1 MALCYV
7 KRFWVRRKTL
17 RFLKKGDKKKE
28 NPDKQVK
35 PHPDLKVISG
45 SEISG
50 KRQQRPVPQTTPQQ
64 RAPQQNITLPDI
76 KYKIAVASGKGGV
89 GKSTVATNLAISL
102 AQAGAKVGLMDADA
116 YGPSIPTMMGIQEN
130 PKTSPERKLIPLVRH
145 DIKLMSIGFM
155 VPEEQAMIWRGPML
169 HSAIRQFLSDVDWGE
184 LDYLI
189 IDLPPGTGDVA
200 LTLSQAIPLTGAV
213 IVTTPQD
220 VALADVRRGVA
231 MFERLGVPIL
241 GVIENMSYFRCP
253 HCNEK
258 TEIFKADGGKKTS
271 ERFGVSFLGEI
282 PLDAEVCTAGDLGVP
297 IVAGHPDSHQAET
310 FSDVAAALDQVLK
323 ESGDEDELTIL

>member
-1 MALCYV
+1 M
-7 KRFWVRRKTL
+7 
-17 RFLKKGDKKKE
+17 RFLKKGDDKKS
-28 NPDKQVK
+28 K
-35 PHPDLKVISG
+35 PETGQASKAHPDLKVISG
-45 SEISG
+45 SQISG
-50 KRQQRPVPQTTPQQ
+50 RQPQQ
-64 RAPQQNITLPDI
+64 QQQPSQQQQPQQQNITLPNI

-102 AQAGAKVGLMDADA
+102 ANAGGAVGLMDADA
-116 YGPSIPTMMGIQEN
+116 YGPSIPTMMGIQEQ
-130 PKTSPERKLIPLVRH
+130 PKVSPERKLIPLVRH
-145 DIKLMSIGFM
+145 NIKLMSIGFM

-169 HSAIRQFLSDVDWGE
+169 HSSIRQLLSDVEWGE

-200 LTLSQAIPLTGAV
+200 LSLTQAIPLTGAL

-241 GVIENMSYFRCP
+241 GVIENMSYFLCP

-258 TEIFKADGGKKTS
+258 TEIFRKDGGKNTS
-271 ERFGVSFLGEI
+271 ERFGVAFLGQI
-282 PLDAEVCTAGDLGVP
+282 PLDAEVCTAGDIGVP
-297 IVAGHPDSHQAET
+297 IVAGHPESPQSEAFGT
-310 FSDVAAALDQVLK
+310 VAHELESVLE
-323 ESGDEDELTIL
+323 ESGDDDELTIL

>member
-1 MALCYV
+1 M
-7 KRFWVRRKTL
+7 
-17 RFLKKGDKKKE
+17 RFLKKGEKE
-28 NPDKQVK
+28 K
-35 PHPDLKVISG
+35 PKSQPSSAAKEHPELQVISG
-45 SEISG
+45 SQISG
-50 KRQQRPVPQTTPQQ
+50 RQPRQPTPQPQ
-64 RAPQQNITLPDI
+64 QQQQNITLPNI

-102 AQAGAKVGLMDADA
+102 ANAGSAVGLLDADA
-116 YGPSIPTMMGIQEN
+116 YGPSIPTMMGIQEQ
-130 PKTSPERKLIPLVRH
+130 PKTSPERKIIPLVRH

-169 HSAIRQFLSDVDWGE
+169 HGAIRQLLGDVDWGE

-200 LTLSQAIPLTGAV
+200 LSLTQALPLTGAL

-241 GVIENMSYFRCP
+241 GIIENMSYFLCP

-258 TEIFKADGGKKTS
+258 TEIFRADGGRNTS
-271 ERFGVSFLGEI
+271 ERFGVAFLGQI
-282 PLDAEVCTAGDLGVP
+282 PLDAEVCTAGDIGVP
-297 IVAGHPDSHQAET
+297 IVAGHPESPQSEA
-310 FSDVAAALDQVLK
+310 FGAVAQELGVVLE
-323 ESGDEDELTIL
+323 ESGEEDELTIL

>member
-1 MALCYV
+1 M
-7 KRFWVRRKTL
+7 KF
-17 RFLKKGDKKKE
+17 FKKGDKDDGKM
-28 NPDKQVK
+28 NPDAK
-35 PHPDLKVISG
+35 PHPELKVISG

-50 KRQQRPVPQTTPQQ
+50 KRMQQPPTQQ
-64 RAPQQNITLPDI
+64 QVPQQNITLPNI

-102 AQAGAKVGLMDADA
+102 AKNGASVGLMDADA
-116 YGPSIPTMMGIQEN
+116 YGPSIPTMMGIQDK
-130 PKTSPERKLIPLVRH
+130 PRTSPERKLVPLERH
-145 DIKLMSIGFM
+145 NIKLMSIGFM

-169 HSAIRQFLSDVDWGE
+169 HSAIRQFLTDVEWGE

-200 LTLSQAIPLTGAV
+200 LTLSQAIPLTGSI

-241 GVIENMSYFRCP
+241 GIIENMSYFLCP

-258 TEIFKADGGKKTS
+258 TEIFRSDGGRKTS
-271 ERFGVSFLGEI
+271 ERFGVTFLGEI
-282 PLDAEVCTAGDLGVP
+282 PLDAEVCTAGDIGVP
-297 IVAGHPDSHQAET
+297 IVAGHPDSPQAGAFGT
-310 FSDVAAALDQVLK
+310 VATKLNDILQ
-323 ESGDEDELTIL
+323 ESGEEDELTIL

>member
-1 MALCYV
+1 M
-7 KRFWVRRKTL
+7 
-17 RFLKKGDKKKE
+17 RFLKKGEKKQPEPPSASATKA
-28 NPDKQVK
+28 
-35 PHPDLKVISG
+35 HPDLKVVTGSQISG
-45 SEISG
+45 
-50 KRQQRPVPQTTPQQ
+50 RQPRQPTPPQQ
-64 RAPQQNITLPDI
+64 QQQQNITLPNI

-102 AQAGAKVGLMDADA
+102 ANTGAAVGLLDADA
-116 YGPSIPTMMGIQEN
+116 YGPSIPTMMGIQEQ
-130 PKTSPERKLIPLVRH
+130 PKTSPERKIIPLVRH

-169 HSAIRQFLSDVDWGE
+169 HGAIRQLLGDVDWGE

-200 LTLSQAIPLTGAV
+200 LSLTQALPLTGAL

-241 GVIENMSYFRCP
+241 GIIENMSYFLCP

-258 TEIFKADGGKKTS
+258 TEIFRSDGGKNTS
-271 ERFGVSFLGEI
+271 ERFGVAFLGQI
-282 PLDAEVCTAGDLGVP
+282 PLDAEVCTAGDIGVP
-297 IVAGHPDSHQAET
+297 IVAGHPESPQSGAFGE
-310 FSDVAAALDQVLK
+310 VASELAAVLE
-323 ESGDEDELTIL
+323 ESGEEDELTIL

>member
-1 MALCYV
+1 M
-7 KRFWVRRKTL
+7 KF
-17 RFLKKGDKKKE
+17 FKKGDKNIEKT
-28 NPDKQVK
+28 NPETK
-35 PHPDLKVISG
+35 PHPELQVISG

-50 KRQQRPVPQTTPQQ
+50 QRQQQPTPQQ
-64 RAPQQNITLPDI
+64 QTPQQNITLPNI

-102 AQAGAKVGLMDADA
+102 AKAGAAVGLMDADA
-116 YGPSIPTMMGIQEN
+116 YGPSIPTMMGVQDK
-130 PKTSPERKLIPLVRH
+130 PRTSPERKLIPLVRH

-169 HSAIRQFLSDVDWGE
+169 HSAIRQFLTDVAWEE

-241 GVIENMSYFRCP
+241 GIIENMSYFLCP

-258 TEIFKADGGKKTS
+258 TEIFSADGGKNTS
-271 ERFGVSFLGEI
+271 EQFGVSFLGQI
-282 PLDAEVCTAGDLGVP
+282 PLDPEVCTAGDIGVP
-297 IVAGHPDSHQAET
+297 IVAGHPDSPQSAA
-310 FSDVAAALDQVLK
+310 FGAVATELDKILL
-323 ESGDEDELTIL
+323 ESGEEDELTIL

>member
-1 MALCYV
+1 M
-7 KRFWVRRKTL
+7 
-17 RFLKKGDKKKE
+17 RFLKKGEKKQPKSSSGSAT
-28 NPDKQVK
+28 KA
-35 PHPDLKVISG
+35 HPDLKVVTG

-50 KRQQRPVPQTTPQQ
+50 RQPRQPAPPQQ
-64 RAPQQNITLPDI
+64 QQQQNITLPNI

-102 AQAGAKVGLMDADA
+102 ANTGAAVGLLDADA
-116 YGPSIPTMMGIQEN
+116 YGPSIPTMMGIQEQ
-130 PKTSPERKLIPLVRH
+130 PKTSPERKIIPLIRH

-169 HSAIRQFLSDVDWGE
+169 HGAIRQLLGDVDWGE

-200 LTLSQAIPLTGAV
+200 LSLTQALPLTGAL

-241 GVIENMSYFRCP
+241 GVIENMSYFLCP

-258 TEIFKADGGKKTS
+258 TEIFRADGGKNTS
-271 ERFGVSFLGEI
+271 ERFGVAFLGQI
-282 PLDAEVCTAGDLGVP
+282 PLDAEVCTAGDIGVP
-297 IVAGHPDSHQAET
+297 IVAGHPESPQSGA
-310 FSDVAAALDQVLK
+310 FGAVASELAAVLE
-323 ESGDEDELTIL
+323 ESGEEDELTIL

>member
-1 MALCYV
+1 M
-7 KRFWVRRKTL
+7 KF
-17 RFLKKGDKKKE
+17 FKKGDKDDGKTNSTSKE
-28 NPDKQVK
+28 
-35 PHPDLKVISG
+35 HPELKVISG

-50 KRQQRPVPQTTPQQ
+50 KRTQQPPTQQ
-64 RAPQQNITLPDI
+64 QAQQQNITLPNI

-102 AQAGAKVGLMDADA
+102 AKNGASVGLMDADA
-116 YGPSIPTMMGIQEN
+116 YGPSIPTMMGIQEK
-130 PKTSPERKLIPLVRH
+130 PRTSPERKLIPLQRH

-169 HSAIRQFLSDVDWGE
+169 HSAIRQFLTDVEWEE

-241 GVIENMSYFRCP
+241 GIIENMSYFLCP

-258 TEIFKADGGKKTS
+258 TEIFSSDGGRKTS
-271 ERFGVSFLGEI
+271 ERFGVTFLGEI
-282 PLDAEVCTAGDLGVP
+282 PLDAEVCTAGDIGVP
-297 IVAGHPDSHQAET
+297 IVAGHPDSPQAGA
-310 FSDVAAALDQVLK
+310 FGAVASELDTVLQ
-323 ESGDEDELTIL
+323 ESGEEDELTIL

>member
-1 MALCYV
+1 M
-7 KRFWVRRKTL
+7 
-17 RFLKKGDKKKE
+17 RFLKKGEKE
-28 NPDKQVK
+28 K
-35 PHPDLKVISG
+35 PKSQPSSAAKGHPELQVISG
-45 SEISG
+45 SQISG
-50 KRQQRPVPQTTPQQ
+50 RQPRQPTPQPQ
-64 RAPQQNITLPDI
+64 PQQQNITLPNI

-102 AQAGAKVGLMDADA
+102 ANAGSAVGLLDADA
-116 YGPSIPTMMGIQEN
+116 YGPSIPTMMGIQEQ
-130 PKTSPERKLIPLVRH
+130 PKTSPERKIIPLVRH

-169 HSAIRQFLSDVDWGE
+169 HGAIRQLLGDVDWGE

-200 LTLSQAIPLTGAV
+200 LSLTQALPLTGAL

-241 GVIENMSYFRCP
+241 GIIENMSYFLCP

-258 TEIFKADGGKKTS
+258 TEIFRADGGRNTS
-271 ERFGVSFLGEI
+271 ERFGVAFLGQI
-282 PLDAEVCTAGDLGVP
+282 PLDAEVCTAGDIGVP
-297 IVAGHPDSHQAET
+297 IVAGHPESPQSEAFGTVAQELAAVLAE
-310 FSDVAAALDQVLK
+310 SDD
-323 ESGDEDELTIL
+323 DDELTIL

>member
-1 MALCYV
+1 M
-7 KRFWVRRKTL
+7 

-28 NPDKQVK
+28 KTDKQSK
-35 PHPDLKVISG
+35 SHPDLKVISG

-50 KRQQRPVPQTTPQQ
+50 KSQQRPIQQ
-64 RAPQQNITLPDI
+64 PTAQQQAPQQNITLPNI

-102 AQAGAKVGLMDADA
+102 AQTGAKVGLMDADA

-130 PKTSPERKLIPLVRH
+130 PKTGPERKLIPLVRH

-220 VALADVRRGVA
+220 VALVDVRRGVA

-241 GVIENMSYFRCP
+241 GIIENMSFFLCP
-253 HCNEK
+253 HCSEK
-258 TEIFKADGGKKTS
+258 TEIFKSDGGKKIS
-271 ERFGVSFLGEI
+271 ERCGVSFLGGI

-297 IVAGHPDSHQAET
+297 IVAGHPNSPQAEV
-310 FSDVAAALDQVLK
+310 FGDVASTLDKLLK
-323 ESGDEDELTIL
+323 ERGDEDELAIL

>member
-1 MALCYV
+1 M
-7 KRFWVRRKTL
+7 KF
-17 RFLKKGDKKKE
+17 FKKGDKDTEKT
-28 NPDKQVK
+28 NPSGKS
-35 PHPDLKVISG
+35 HPELKVISG

-50 KRQQRPVPQTTPQQ
+50 KRNQQQPSQPQQTT
-64 RAPQQNITLPDI
+64 PQQNITLPNI

-102 AQAGAKVGLMDADA
+102 AQAGAAVGLMDADA
-116 YGPSIPTMMGIQEN
+116 YGPSIPTMMGIKDKPQTT
-130 PKTSPERKLIPLVRH
+130 PQRKLIPLVRH
-145 DIKLMSIGFM
+145 NIKLMSIGFM

-169 HSAIRQFLSDVDWGE
+169 HSAIRQFLTDVEWEE

-200 LTLSQAIPLTGAV
+200 LTLSQAIPLNGAV

-241 GVIENMSYFRCP
+241 GIIENMSYFLCP

-258 TEIFKADGGKKTS
+258 TEIFRSDGGKNMS
-271 ERFGVSFLGEI
+271 ERFSVALLGQI
-282 PLDAEVCTAGDLGVP
+282 PLDAEVCTAGDIGVP
-297 IVAGHPDSHQAET
+297 IVAGHPDSPQTAA
-310 FSDVAAALDQVLK
+310 FAGVAAELDKVLQ
-323 ESGDEDELTIL
+323 ESGDDDELTIL

>member
-1 MALCYV
+1 M
-7 KRFWVRRKTL
+7 
-17 RFLKKGDKKKE
+17 RFLKKGDEKKSKSE
-28 NPDKQVK
+28 AGQPTKG
-35 PHPDLKVISG
+35 HPDLKVISG
-45 SEISG
+45 SQISG
-50 KRQQRPVPQTTPQQ
+50 RQPQQ
-64 RAPQQNITLPDI
+64 PTQPQQQQNITLPNI

-102 AQAGAKVGLMDADA
+102 ANAGGAVGLMDADA
-116 YGPSIPTMMGIQEN
+116 YGPSIPTMMGIQEQ
-130 PKTSPERKLIPLVRH
+130 PKVSPARKLIPLVRH
-145 DIKLMSIGFM
+145 NIKLMSIGFM

-169 HSAIRQFLSDVDWGE
+169 HSSIRQLLSDVEWGE

-200 LTLSQAIPLTGAV
+200 LSLTQAIPLTGAL

-241 GVIENMSYFRCP
+241 GIIENMSYFLCP

-258 TEIFKADGGKKTS
+258 TEIFRKDGGKNTS
-271 ERFGVSFLGEI
+271 ERFGVAFLGQI
-282 PLDAEVCTAGDLGVP
+282 PLDAEVCTAGDIGVP
-297 IVAGHPDSHQAET
+297 IVAGHPESPQSEAFGT
-310 FSDVAAALDQVLK
+310 VAQELESVLD
-323 ESGDEDELTIL
+323 ESGDDDELTIL

>member
-1 MALCYV
+1 M
-7 KRFWVRRKTL
+7 
-17 RFLKKGDKKKE
+17 RFLKKGDDKKS
-28 NPDKQVK
+28 K
-35 PHPDLKVISG
+35 PETGQASKAHPDLKVISG
-45 SEISG
+45 SQISG
-50 KRQQRPVPQTTPQQ
+50 RQPQQ
-64 RAPQQNITLPDI
+64 QPPPQQQQPQQQNITLPNI

-102 AQAGAKVGLMDADA
+102 ANAGGAVGLMDADA
-116 YGPSIPTMMGIQEN
+116 YGPSIPTMMGIQEQ
-130 PKTSPERKLIPLVRH
+130 PKVSPERKLIPLVRH
-145 DIKLMSIGFM
+145 NIKLMSIGFM

-169 HSAIRQFLSDVDWGE
+169 HSSIRQLLSDVEWGE

-200 LTLSQAIPLTGAV
+200 LSLTQAIPLTGAL

-241 GVIENMSYFRCP
+241 GVIENMSYFLCP

-258 TEIFKADGGKKTS
+258 TEIFRKDGGKNTS
-271 ERFGVSFLGEI
+271 ERFGVAFLGQI
-282 PLDAEVCTAGDLGVP
+282 PLDAEVCTAGDIGVP
-297 IVAGHPDSHQAET
+297 IVAGHPESPQSEAFGT
-310 FSDVAAALDQVLK
+310 VAHELESVL
-323 ESGDEDELTIL
+323 EVHGDDDELTIL

>member
-1 MALCYV
+1 M
-7 KRFWVRRKTL
+7 
-17 RFLKKGDKKKE
+17 RFLKKGDEKKE
-28 NPDKQVK
+28 KTDKQIK

-45 SEISG
+45 AEISG
-50 KRQQRPVPQTTPQQ
+50 KGQQRPVPQTTPQQ
-64 RAPQQNITLPDI
+64 QARQQAPQQNITLPNI

-241 GVIENMSYFRCP
+241 GIIENMSFFRCP

-271 ERFGVSFLGEI
+271 ERFAVSFLGEI

-297 IVAGHPDSHQAET
+297 IVAGHPDSHQAEA
-310 FSDVAAALDQVLK
+310 FGDVASALDQVLK

>member
-1 MALCYV
+1 M
-7 KRFWVRRKTL
+7 RRRTL
-17 RFLKKGDKKKE
+17 RFLKKGDGKKGKT
-28 NPDKQVK
+28 DKQSK

-45 SEISG
+45 AEISG
-50 KRQQRPVPQTTPQQ
+50 KGQQRPVPQTTPQQ
-64 RAPQQNITLPDI
+64 QTRQQAPQQNITLPNI

-200 LTLSQAIPLTGAV
+200 LTLSQAIPLTGSV

-241 GVIENMSYFRCP
+241 GIIENMSFFRCP

-258 TEIFKADGGKKTS
+258 TEIFKSDGGKKTS
-271 ERFGVSFLGEI
+271 ERFAVSFLGEI

-297 IVAGHPDSHQAET
+297 IVAGHPDSHQAEA
-310 FSDVAAALDQVLK
+310 FGDVASALDEVLK
-323 ESGDEDELTIL
+323 ESGDEDALTIL

>member
-1 MALCYV
+1 M
-7 KRFWVRRKTL
+7 
-17 RFLKKGDKKKE
+17 RFLKKGEKE
-28 NPDKQVK
+28 K
-35 PHPDLKVISG
+35 PKSQPSSAAKEHPELQVISG
-45 SEISG
+45 SQISG
-50 KRQQRPVPQTTPQQ
+50 RQPRQPTPQPQ
-64 RAPQQNITLPDI
+64 PQQQQQNITLPNI

-102 AQAGAKVGLMDADA
+102 ANAGRAVGLLDADA
-116 YGPSIPTMMGIQEN
+116 YGPSIPTMMGIQEQ
-130 PKTSPERKLIPLVRH
+130 PKTSPERKIIPLVRH

-169 HSAIRQFLSDVDWGE
+169 HGAIRQLLGDVDWGE

-200 LTLSQAIPLTGAV
+200 LSLTQALPLTGAL

-241 GVIENMSYFRCP
+241 GIIENMSYFLCP

-258 TEIFKADGGKKTS
+258 TEIFRADGGRNTS
-271 ERFGVSFLGEI
+271 ERFGVAFLGQI
-282 PLDAEVCTAGDLGVP
+282 PLDAEVCTAGDIGVP
-297 IVAGHPDSHQAET
+297 IVAGHPESPQSEA
-310 FSDVAAALDQVLK
+310 FGVVAKELGVVLE
-323 ESGDEDELTIL
+323 ESGEEDELTIL

>member
-1 MALCYV
+1 M
-7 KRFWVRRKTL
+7 
-17 RFLKKGDKKKE
+17 RFLKKGGKKQPEPPSDSATK
-28 NPDKQVK
+28 V
-35 PHPDLKVISG
+35 HPDLKVITG
-45 SEISG
+45 SQISG
-50 KRQQRPVPQTTPQQ
+50 RQPRQPAPPQQ
-64 RAPQQNITLPDI
+64 QQQQNITLPNI
-76 KYKIAVASGKGGV
+76 RYKIAVASGKGGV

-102 AQAGAKVGLMDADA
+102 ANTGAAVGLLDADA
-116 YGPSIPTMMGIQEN
+116 YGPSIPTMMGIQEQ
-130 PKTSPERKLIPLVRH
+130 PKTSPERKIIPLVRH

-169 HSAIRQFLSDVDWGE
+169 HGAIRQLLGDVDWGE

-200 LTLSQAIPLTGAV
+200 LSLTQALPLTGAL

-241 GVIENMSYFRCP
+241 GIIENMSYFLCP

-258 TEIFKADGGKKTS
+258 TEIFRADGGKNTS
-271 ERFGVSFLGEI
+271 ERFGVAFLGQI
-282 PLDAEVCTAGDLGVP
+282 PLDAEVCTAGDIGVP
-297 IVAGHPDSHQAET
+297 IVAGHPESPQSGAFGT
-310 FSDVAAALDQVLK
+310 VASELAAVLE
-323 ESGDEDELTIL
+323 ESGEEDELTIL

>member
-1 MALCYV
+1 M
-7 KRFWVRRKTL
+7 
-17 RFLKKGDKKKE
+17 RFLKKGDKKK
-28 NPDKQVK
+28 PQSTADSGTKS
-35 PHPDLKVISG
+35 HPELKVVTG
-45 SEISG
+45 AEISG
-50 KRQQRPVPQTTPQQ
+50 KQAQQPRTPQQ
-64 RAPQQNITLPDI
+64 PQQQNIELPNI
-76 KYKIAVASGKGGV
+76 RYKVAVASGKGGV

-102 AQAGAKVGLMDADA
+102 ANSGHAVGLLDADA
-116 YGPSIPTMMGIQEN
+116 YGPSIPTMMGIQEQ
-130 PKTSPERKLIPLVRH
+130 PKTSPERKLVPLVRH

-169 HSAIRQFLSDVDWGE
+169 HGAIRQLLSDVEWGD

-200 LTLSQAIPLTGAV
+200 LSLTQAIPLTGSL

-241 GVIENMSYFRCP
+241 GVIENMSYFLCP

-258 TEIFKADGGKKTS
+258 TEIFRADGGKNTS
-271 ERFGVSFLGEI
+271 ERFGVAFLGQI
-282 PLDAEVCTAGDLGVP
+282 PLDAEVCTAGDIGVP
-297 IVAGHPDSHQAET
+297 IVAGHPESPQSEAFAT
-310 FSDVAAALDQVLK
+310 VAAALGTVLA
-323 ESGDEDELTIL
+323 ESGEEDELTIL

>member
-1 MALCYV
+1 M
-7 KRFWVRRKTL
+7 
-17 RFLKKGDKKKE
+17 RFLKKGEKKKPE
-28 NPDKQVK
+28 PPSDSATKA
-35 PHPDLKVISG
+35 HPDLKVITG
-45 SEISG
+45 SQISG
-50 KRQQRPVPQTTPQQ
+50 RQPRQPTPPQQ
-64 RAPQQNITLPDI
+64 QQPQNITLPNI

-102 AQAGAKVGLMDADA
+102 ANTGATVGLLDADA
-116 YGPSIPTMMGIQEN
+116 YGPSIPTMMGIQEQ
-130 PKTSPERKLIPLVRH
+130 PKTSPERKIIPLVRH

-169 HSAIRQFLSDVDWGE
+169 HGAIRQLLGDVDWGE

-200 LTLSQAIPLTGAV
+200 LSLTQALPLTGAL

-241 GVIENMSYFRCP
+241 GIIENMSYFLCP

-258 TEIFKADGGKKTS
+258 TEIFRADGGKNTS
-271 ERFGVSFLGEI
+271 ERFSVAFLGQI
-282 PLDAEVCTAGDLGVP
+282 PLDAEVCTAGDIGVP
-297 IVAGHPDSHQAET
+297 IVAGHPESPQSGAFGE
-310 FSDVAAALDQVLK
+310 VASELATVLE
-323 ESGDEDELTIL
+323 ESGEEDELTIL

>member
-1 MALCYV
+1 M
-7 KRFWVRRKTL
+7 
-17 RFLKKGDKKKE
+17 RFLKKGEKE
-28 NPDKQVK
+28 K
-35 PHPDLKVISG
+35 PKPQPSSETKGHPDLQVISG
-45 SEISG
+45 SQISG
-50 KRQQRPVPQTTPQQ
+50 RQPRQPTPQPQ
-64 RAPQQNITLPDI
+64 QQQQNITLPNI

-102 AQAGAKVGLMDADA
+102 ANAGSTVGLLDADA
-116 YGPSIPTMMGIQEN
+116 YGPSIPTMMGIQEQ
-130 PKTSPERKLIPLVRH
+130 PKTSPERKIIPLVRH

-169 HSAIRQFLSDVDWGE
+169 HGAIRQLLGDVDWGE

-200 LTLSQAIPLTGAV
+200 LSLTQALPLTGAL

-241 GVIENMSYFRCP
+241 GIIENMSYFLCP

-258 TEIFKADGGKKTS
+258 TEIFRADGGKNTS
-271 ERFGVSFLGEI
+271 ERFGVAFLGQI
-282 PLDAEVCTAGDLGVP
+282 PLDAEVCTAGDIGVP
-297 IVAGHPDSHQAET
+297 IVAGHPESPQSEAFGE
-310 FSDVAAALDQVLK
+310 VAKELEIVLD
-323 ESGDEDELTIL
+323 ESGEEDELTIL

>member
-1 MALCYV
+1 M
-7 KRFWVRRKTL
+7 KF
-17 RFLKKGDKKKE
+17 FKKGDKDVEKT
-28 NPDKQVK
+28 NPEAK
-35 PHPDLKVISG
+35 PHPELKVISG

-50 KRQQRPVPQTTPQQ
+50 KRTQQQPPQQ
-64 RAPQQNITLPDI
+64 QAPQQPQQNITLPNI

-102 AQAGAKVGLMDADA
+102 AKNGAAVGLMDADA
-116 YGPSIPTMMGIQEN
+116 YGPSIPTMMGIQEK
-130 PKTSPERKLIPLVRH
+130 PRTSPERKLIPLQRH

-169 HSAIRQFLSDVDWGE
+169 HSAIRQFLTDVEWDE

-200 LTLSQAIPLTGAV
+200 LTLSQAIPLTGTV

-241 GVIENMSYFRCP
+241 GIIENMSYFLCP

-258 TEIFKADGGKKTS
+258 TEIFSSDGGRKTS
-271 ERFGVSFLGEI
+271 EQFGVTFLGEI

-297 IVAGHPDSHQAET
+297 IVAGHPDSPQ
-310 FSDVAAALDQVLK
+310 AAAFGSVASELDNVLQ
-323 ESGDEDELTIL
+323 ESGEEDELTIL

>member
-1 MALCYV
+1 M
-7 KRFWVRRKTL
+7 
-17 RFLKKGDKKKE
+17 RFLKKGDDKKPKSE
-28 NPDKQVK
+28 SESATKG
-35 PHPDLKVISG
+35 HPDLKVISG
-45 SEISG
+45 SQISG
-50 KRQQRPVPQTTPQQ
+50 RQPQQ
-64 RAPQQNITLPDI
+64 QAPPQQQQQNITLPNI
-76 KYKIAVASGKGGV
+76 TSKIAIASGKGGV

-102 AQAGAKVGLMDADA
+102 ANAGGKVGLMDADA
-116 YGPSIPTMMGIQEN
+116 YGPSIPTMMGIQEQ
-130 PKTSPERKLIPLVRH
+130 PKVSPERKLIPLVRH
-145 DIKLMSIGFM
+145 NIKLMSIGFM

-169 HSAIRQFLSDVDWGE
+169 HSSIRQLLSDVEWGE

-200 LTLSQAIPLTGAV
+200 LSLTQAIPLTGAL

-241 GVIENMSYFRCP
+241 GIIENMSYFLCP

-258 TEIFKADGGKKTS
+258 TEIFRKDGGKNTS
-271 ERFGVSFLGEI
+271 ERFGVAFLGQI
-282 PLDAEVCTAGDLGVP
+282 PLDAEVCTAGDIGVP
-297 IVAGHPDSHQAET
+297 IVAGHPESPQSEA
-310 FSDVAAALDQVLK
+310 FGAVAQELATVLA

>member
-1 MALCYV
+1 M
-7 KRFWVRRKTL
+7 
-17 RFLKKGDKKKE
+17 RFLKKGDEKKE
-28 NPDKQVK
+28 KTDKQIK

-45 SEISG
+45 AEISG
-50 KRQQRPVPQTTPQQ
+50 KGQQRPVPQTTPQQ
-64 RAPQQNITLPDI
+64 QARQQAPQQNITLPNI

-102 AQAGAKVGLMDADA
+102 AQTGAQVGLMDADA

-241 GVIENMSYFRCP
+241 GIIENMSFFRCP

-297 IVAGHPDSHQAET
+297 IVAGHPDSHQAEA
-310 FSDVAAALDQVLK
+310 FGDVASALDQVLK